1 MVIMIFCS
9 KCGEELLEGSKF
21 CTKCG
26 TAVNLEAKAETVVQS
41 FEKDPLLRDHWI
53 RRVIA
58 FVIDNVI
65 VAVGIAFV
73 ALILMLPFSLANL
86 SSVFSLLNFPFILG
100 MINIL
105 YFAFAESYRG
115 STIGKGLMDLKVVTK
130 SSGNP
135 SFEKAFIRNV
145 SKIHPVLLLLDL
157 VAGLITST
165 DLHQKYSDRIA
176 NTSVV

>member
-1 MVIMIFCS
+1 MFMIYCS
-9 KCGEELLEGSKF
+9 KCGEELPGGSKF

-26 TAVNLEAKAETVVQS
+26 TPVNLEAKAETVVQS

-58 FVIDNVI
+58 YIIDNLI
-65 VAVGIAFV
+65 VAVAIAFV
-73 ALILMLPFSLANL
+73 VLIVTFPFSVPNL
-86 SSVFSLLNFPFILG
+86 SSIFNLLNFPFILG
-100 MINIL
+100 MLNIL

-115 STIGKGLMDLKVVTK
+115 STIGKGLMGLKVIAG

-135 SFEKAFIRNV
+135 IFEKAFIRNI
-145 SKIHPVLLLLDL
+145 SKIHPLLLLLDI
-157 VAGLITST
+157 VGGLITST

-176 NTSVV
+176 NTSIV